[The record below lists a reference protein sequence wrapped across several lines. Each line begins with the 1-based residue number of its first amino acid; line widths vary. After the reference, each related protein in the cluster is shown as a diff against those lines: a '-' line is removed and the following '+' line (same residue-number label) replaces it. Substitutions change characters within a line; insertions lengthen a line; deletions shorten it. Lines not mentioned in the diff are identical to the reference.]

1 MVATTE
7 NATPIDVSEYEREQL
22 RFFLANSD
30 MATLLSE
37 MNPSLAWLPI
47 LAEMNLLQND
57 AALPLWVERNFNNVD
72 AVREVVANIR
82 FFKAESARIL
92 GFRLNDQRDKI
103 DPLLAKCWQ
112 LIVRHIR
119 NAQPG
124 LVQNE
129 WFEVLPRVKR
139 GDLATDVLE
148 RVSSVLTPKLFVEER
163 FGWYDEPGHKIER
176 PTDVFSIKYR
186 VDEGVS
192 EDDFFGVWPKTAPAA
207 TEEHLILMLTN
218 SLSGVLADAIDI
230 GVESNVTL
238 SISDV
243 DVPSVAAHEQN
254 QYREGVLA
262 IVRVMAELW
271 SRLIQKNARTARDI
285 LREWERSDFRLVHR
299 LALFA
304 AAHPKVSPQQ
314 AADIL
319 IQLPQGELFL
329 TNSQVEVHRLIR
341 NRWAEFPPKRRGMIE
356 KRIIEGPPA
365 DWFKEGADL
374 SRPMDRYRF
383 QLLVDLERSKVPMG
397 REATELLRQ
406 IRERHSQWRDV
417 EPEKVSFSMWQ
428 GSVTSAVGSKEKLSS
443 VPSNQLIRAAKK
455 AADEA
460 DFMEGDSWQGLCQEE
475 PITAFRGIED
485 APMSE
490 RWREWAWRPLLWAA
504 ANKVTDP
511 DELNR
516 IASLLAKWPKAAPF
530 AETASGAAFWMDQV
544 SDKLKARNL
553 WAVWDLIEQR
563 SPRRTEDLDKDVFS
577 TALNDPSGN
586 LASVLLKR
594 TPRPKGQVELGKHL
608 RIRYEKLI
616 ESGDVFAL
624 LARVRLS
631 AAIAFLFER
640 APTWT
645 TENLVPSFNWDSSDA
660 PAMWSA
666 RKYSN
671 QIGSPELFRLI
682 KEPLSELFSRP
693 EVPEEDLRVFSDW
706 LAAILLA
713 NHALKTG
720 YPLTTTEV
728 RSILRRAAHSSLSSF
743 AHRLATQMES
753 AAPAEKTKV
762 WSETVGPV
770 FQGAWPLDVELQ
782 TETATFKLVQ
792 ILLATG
798 AAFEDAAKIII
809 PFIRAEDP
817 RRHSSVFSIS
827 EANAELYGVA
837 PTQMLRL
844 LSAVAGDASDH
855 TVYGLKKALSKLE
868 EKAPQ
873 LKQTKAFQKLAAQ
886 ATPY

>member
-1 MVATTE
+1 MVETTE
-7 NATPIDVSEYEREQL
+7 KTTPIDVSEFEREQL
-22 RFFLANSD
+22 RFFLGNSD
-30 MATLLSE
+30 MTSLLGE

-47 LAEMNLLQND
+47 LAEMNLLHND
-57 AALPLWVERNFNNVD
+57 AALPLWVERNFNSLD
-72 AVREVVANIR
+72 AVREVVVNIH
-82 FFKAESARIL
+82 FFKIESARIL
-92 GFRLNDQRDKI
+92 GYRLNDQRDKI
-103 DPLLAKCWQ
+103 EPLLAKCWQ
-112 LIVRHIR
+112 LIIRHIR
-119 NAQPG
+119 NVQSG

-148 RVSSVLTPKLFVEER
+148 RVSNVLCPKLFVEKR
-163 FGWYDEPGHKIER
+163 YGWYDEPGHKIEK
-176 PTDVFSIKYR
+176 PTDIFSIKYR
-186 VDEGVS
+186 VDEGIS
-192 EDDFFGVWPKTAPAA
+192 EGDFFGVWPKTASAE
-207 TEEHLILMLTN
+207 TEEQLVRMLTN
-218 SLSGVLADAIDI
+218 SLSRALADAIDV

-254 QYREGVLA
+254 LYRKGFLA
-262 IVRVMAELW
+262 IVRVIAELW

-299 LALFA
+299 LALYA
-304 AAHPKVSPQQ
+304 AADPKVSPQQ

-341 NRWAEFPPKRRGMIE
+341 SRWVEFPPKRRGMIE

-365 DWFKEGADL
+365 GWFKEGADL
-374 SRPMDRYRF
+374 SRLMDRYRF
-383 QLLVDLERSKVPMG
+383 QLLLDLERSKVPLG
-397 REATELLRQ
+397 KEPSELFRQ
-406 IRERHSQWRDV
+406 IRERHPQWRDV
-417 EPEKVSFSMWQ
+417 EPEKVGFAMWQ
-428 GSVTSAVGSKEKLSS
+428 GPVTSVVGSKERLSS
-443 VPSNQLIRAAKK
+443 VPSNQLIQAAKK

-460 DFMEGDSWQGLCQEE
+460 DYMEGDSWQGLCQEE
-475 PITAFRGIED
+475 PITAFRGIEN
-485 APMSE
+485 APTSE
-490 RWREWAWRPLLWAA
+490 RWHEWAWRPLLWAA

-511 DELNR
+511 GELNR
-516 IASLLAKWPKAAPF
+516 IARLLAKWPKAAPF

-544 SDKLKARNL
+544 SDKLKAPNL
-553 WAVWDLIEQR
+553 WAVWDLIEQH
-563 SPRRTEDLDKDVFS
+563 SPRRTEELNNDVFA

-594 TPRPKGQVELGKHL
+594 TPRPKGQVELGKQL

-616 ESGDVFAL
+616 GSRDLFAL

-640 APTWT
+640 APKWT
-645 TENLVPSFNWDSSDA
+645 IANLLPSFSWDSSDA

-682 KEPLSELFSRP
+682 KDAFSELFSRSD
-693 EVPEEDLRVFSDW
+693 VPEEDLRVFSDW

-713 NHALKTG
+713 NQAVTAG

-728 RSILRRAAHSSLSSF
+728 RSILRRAGHSSLSSF

-753 AAPAEKTKV
+753 AKPAEKTRV

-782 TETATFKLVQ
+782 TATATFRLVQ

-798 AAFEDAAKIII
+798 AAFEDAAKLII

-817 RRHSSVFSIS
+817 RHHSSVFSIS

-837 PTQMLRL
+837 PTEMLKL
-844 LSAVAGDASDH
+844 LSAVAGDAPDH
-855 TVYGLKKALSKLE
+855 TIYGLQKALSKLR
-868 EKAPQ
+868 EKAPE
-873 LKQTKAFQKLAAQ
+873 LAQTKAFQKLTAQ

>member
-1 MVATTE
+1 MVETTE
-7 NATPIDVSEYEREQL
+7 KATPIDVSEFEREQL
-22 RFFLANSD
+22 RFFLGNSD
-30 MATLLSE
+30 MASLLSE

-92 GFRLNDQRDKI
+92 GYRLNDQRDKI
-103 DPLLAKCWQ
+103 EPLFAKCWQ
-112 LIVRHIR
+112 LIIRHIR
-119 NAQPG
+119 NTQPG

-139 GDLATDVLE
+139 GDLTTDVLE
-148 RVSSVLTPKLFVEER
+148 CVSNVLVPKLFVEKR
-163 FGWYDEPGHKIER
+163 YGWYDEPGHEIQR
-176 PTDVFSIKYR
+176 PTDLFAVKYR
-186 VDEGVS
+186 VNEGVS
-192 EDDFFGVWPKTAPAA
+192 ESDFLGVWPKTATAS
-207 TEEHLILMLTN
+207 TEEQLVRTLTN
-218 SLSGVLADAIDI
+218 SLSRVLADAIDV
-230 GVESNVTL
+230 GVESNDSL

-254 QYREGVLA
+254 HYRKGFLA
-262 IVRVMAELW
+262 IVRVIAELW
-271 SRLIQKNARTARDI
+271 SRLIQKEARTGRDI

-299 LALFA
+299 LALYGA
-304 AAHPKVSPQQ
+304 ANQNVTSQQ

-319 IQLPQGELFL
+319 IQLPLGELFL

-341 NRWAEFPPKRRGMIE
+341 SRWAEFPPKRRRMIE
-356 KRIIEGPPA
+356 NRIIEGPPA
-365 DWFKEGADL
+365 NWFKEGADL
-374 SRPMDRYRF
+374 SRPADRYRF
-383 QLLVDLERSKVPMG
+383 QLLLDLERSKVPLG
-397 REATELLRQ
+397 NEASELLRQ
-406 IRERHSQWRDV
+406 IRKRHPQWRDV
-417 EPEKVSFSMWQ
+417 EPEKVGFSMWQ
-428 GSVTSAVGSKEKLSS
+428 GSVRSLVGSKEKLSS
-443 VPSNQLIRAAKK
+443 VPSSQLIQAAKK

-460 DFMEGDSWQGLCQEE
+460 DYLEGDSWQGLCQEE
-475 PITAFRGIED
+475 PITAFRGIEN
-485 APMSE
+485 APTFE
-490 RWREWAWRPLLWAA
+490 RWHEWAWRPMLWAA

-511 DELNR
+511 GELNH
-516 IASLLAKWPKAAPF
+516 IASLLAKWPKTSPF

-544 SDKLKARNL
+544 SDKLTAHNL
-553 WAVWDLIEQR
+553 WAVWDMIEQR
-563 SPRRTEDLDKDVFS
+563 SPRRTEELNDVFS
-577 TALNDPSGN
+577 IALNDPSGN

-594 TPRPKGQVELGKHL
+594 TPRPKGQVELGKQL
-608 RIRYEKLI
+608 RIRYQKLI
-616 ESGDVFAL
+616 GGGDFFAL

-631 AAIAFLFER
+631 MAVSFLFER
-640 APTWT
+640 APKWT
-645 TENLVPSFNWDSSDA
+645 TANLLPSFNWSSSDA

-671 QIGSPELFRLI
+671 QIGSIELFRLI
-682 KEPLSELFSRP
+682 KGPFSELFSRP
-693 EVPEEDLRVFSDW
+693 DVPDEDLRVFSDW

-713 NHALKTG
+713 NQAGKSG

-728 RSILRRAAHSSLSSF
+728 RSILRRAGHSSLSSF

-762 WSETVGPV
+762 WSEIVGPV

-798 AAFEDAAKIII
+798 AAFEDAANTII
-809 PFIRAEDP
+809 PFLRAEDP
-817 RRHSSVFSIS
+817 RHHSSVFSIS
-827 EANAELYGVA
+827 EADGKLYGVA
-837 PTQMLRL
+837 PAEMLRL

-855 TVYGLKKALSKLE
+855 TVYGLKKALNKLE

-873 LKQTKAFQKLAAQ
+873 LRQTKAFQKLVAQ